1 MLGAV
6 SQPVSTKEPAMART
20 SRNMKITLRKLAG
33 KAREAAITRTEE
45 ARAKTMDAVSQLEKL
60 FEHRVSR
67 AMARLGVPTQR
78 DVRALSRKVAE
89 LQASV
94 ASLKRSR
101 ARA

>member
-1 MLGAV
+1 
-6 SQPVSTKEPAMART
+6 MART
-20 SRNMKITLRKLAG
+20 PRNMKTALRKLAD
-33 KAREAAITRTEE
+33 KAREAAVARTEE

-60 FEHRVSR
+60 FEERVAR
-67 AMARLGVPTQR
+67 AMSRLGVPTQR

-94 ASLKRSR
+94 ESLKRSR